1 MPYPIY
7 CVLICILFSELFAA
21 LDRQIFAMMERTLD
35 KLWRCIECGK
45 TATGKSDV
53 TRHIEAIHL
62 QGHPGFVCQLCGE
75 AVKTRNAMRQHRKLK
90 HSQIMYWYCWNITLQ
105 ICSFLYRNV
114 SNVTVVILALLQ
126 DISTPGYR
134 SWKMMLASYVL
145 FAIRLLFRRATWRGD
160 QLRECN
166 VCGKQFKNM
175 NSAKSYEFVTQGS
188 KRICFL
194 ILTQALIGL
203 SNCYWILEEN
213 QQFSVD

>member
-1 MPYPIY
+1 
-7 CVLICILFSELFAA
+7 
-21 LDRQIFAMMERTLD
+21 MMERTLD

-105 ICSFLYRNV
+105 IYLFFYRDV

-145 FAIRLLFRRATWRGD
+145 FAIRLLFRRATWRGTYRGPIKRMQCMWKTIKKYELCEIIWVCHTGIKTNMFFNID
-160 QLRECN
+160 PGLNRIVQLLLYCIVPE
-166 VCGKQFKNM
+166 
-175 NSAKSYEFVTQGS
+175 YW
-188 KRICFL
+188 RI
-194 ILTQALIGL
+194 
-203 SNCYWILEEN
+203 SNN
-213 QQFSVD
+213 FQ